1 MAQEALGGVSQE
13 AQDMQTEFWQK
24 TLNDI
29 NKMSGEDFK
38 VHELPLARIKKI
50 MKLDEEVKM
59 ISAEAPVLF
68 SKAAEIFISELSLR
82 AWIHTEENKR
92 RTLQRNDIA
101 MAITKYDQFDFLI
114 DIVPRE
120 EIKSTT
126 KRTDDIQRTPVM
138 ADHVHY
144 YFQLA
149 QQATQNN
156 SQSTTSSQVPVQQPV
171 QLQLGGTTV
180 PPITIQPQTM
190 GDVNQPTTQ
199 QPQVIQVHLS
209 QPQQQSQQQQ
219 QQQQQEVGQA
229 QVTQT
234 PQHDQHTTS
243 TTTQVFQQVMTPS
256 GDIQNVPI
264 QLTQA
269 QIQAIT
275 LQMQGKQ
282 PGQPI
287 LVQTQPTQSGDDQSE
302 TQVQGEQ
309 ATEITQPLFQVPLNI
324 GGQQVFIQQ
333 SADSLQE
340 QGVEVHEG

>member
-1 MAQEALGGVSQE
+1 MSDMSQEAIGGVSQE

-50 MKLDEEVKM
+50 MKLDEEVK
-59 ISAEAPVLF
+59 
-68 SKAAEIFISELSLR
+68 
-82 AWIHTEENKR
+82 
-92 RTLQRNDIA
+92 RNDIA

-126 KRTDDIQRTPVM
+126 KRSDEIQRTPVM
-138 ADHVHY
+138 ADHVQY

-149 QQATQNN
+149 QQAAQNN
-156 SQSTTSSQVPVQQPV
+156 SQQNTTSGQVAVQQQQPV
-171 QLQLGGTTV
+171 QLQLGGTTI
-180 PPITIQPQTM
+180 PAITIQPQTM
-190 GDVNQPTTQ
+190 GEVNQPTAQ

-209 QPQQQSQQQQ
+209 QQQQQQQSQPQQQQ
-219 QQQQQEVGQA
+219 QQQDVAQA
-229 QVTQT
+229 QVAQT
-234 PQHDQHTTS
+234 PQQEQHAS
-243 TTTQVFQQVMTPS
+243 AATTQVFQQVMTPS
-256 GDIQNVPI
+256 GDIQNIPI
-264 QLTQA
+264 QLTPA

-287 LVQTQPTQSGDDQSE
+287 LVQTQPSQGGDDQSE

-309 ATEITQPLFQVPLNI
+309 TTEMTQPLFQVPLNI